1 MTNCPSCG
9 ASVPGDARFC
19 LECGYNISSSALQS
33 PDTLPYTP
41 YSSNSAATAV
51 YPPAPVT
58 SPVYQPRV
66 RNIYRLLSI
75 VLGILLIG
83 VTVFLIIVLVRVS
96 GQSAIKAG
104 MTPRQT
110 IESLNT
116 TAKNLYDKLA
126 ANNISEGDLLT
137 AYSTA
142 MDVIPKEARDELIRR
157 MRMEVDR
164 GGGLPTIEVVSE
176 NVNGDRATVI
186 LRIRVQRPGMPPRED
201 TSPPIPMIK
210 EDGKWKFDLS
220 DALRIAY

>member
-1 MTNCPSCG
+1 MRETMTRCPSCG
-9 ASVPGDARFC
+9 ATVPDDAQFC
-19 LECGYNISSSALQS
+19 LECGHNIAASAQQTAGT
-33 PDTLPYTP
+33 PPYIP
-41 YSSNSAATAV
+41 YSSDSATTAV

-58 SPVYQPRV
+58 APVYLPQG
-66 RNIYRLLSI
+66 RNIYRPLSI
-75 VLGILLIG
+75 VLGVLLLG

-110 IESLNT
+110 IESLKT

-186 LRIRVQRPGMPPRED
+186 LRIRVQRPG
-201 TSPPIPMIK
+201 
-210 EDGKWKFDLS
+210 
-220 DALRIAY
+220 